1 MAGSKGKLVKRIF
14 HMAYSIGGAVVILG
28 ALGKILHMPIFGIP
42 GGTLLM
48 WGLGVEAAIFFMSAF
63 EPMDSEI
70 DWSLVYPE
78 LDGGESS
85 NKRTNTST
93 LASQDEQ
100 GLLSQKLDDMLQS
113 AGLDANLMSRL
124 STSIQNFSGA
134 AESIAPAVDSIAA
147 ANEYS
152 EQLSLAASQMES
164 LNSLYKVQIESTAR
178 QAEVNESVANNAGQL
193 QQQMESLT
201 NNLSSLNGV
210 YGGMLSAMSS
220 K

>member
-1 MAGSKGKLVKRIF
+1 MASKGKTVKRIF
-14 HMAYSIGGAVVILG
+14 HMAYSIGASVVILG
-28 ALGKILHMPIFGIP
+28 ALGKILHMPIAGIP

-48 WGLGVEAAIFFMSAF
+48 IGLGTEALIFFLSAF
-63 EPMDSEI
+63 ESIDDDI

-78 LDGGESS
+78 LAGGESS
-85 NKRTNTST
+85 GKKGNA
-93 LASQDEQ
+93 LAAQDEQ

-113 AGLDANLMSRL
+113 AGLDANLMSSL

-134 AESIAPAVDSIAA
+134 AEQIAPAVDSIAST
-147 ANEYS
+147 NKYS
-152 EQLSLAASQMES
+152 EQLALAASQMES

-178 QAEVNESVANNAGQL
+178 QAEVNESVANNASQL

-201 NNLSSLNGV
+201 SNLSSLNGV

>member
-1 MAGSKGKLVKRIF
+1 MASSKGKMIKRMF
-14 HMAYSIGGAVVILG
+14 HMAYSIGGSVVILG

-48 WGLGVEAAIFFMSAF
+48 WGLGIEAFIFFISAF
-63 EPMDSEI
+63 EPMDDDI

-78 LDGGESS
+78 LGDGEAQERGA
-85 NKRTNTST
+85 NA
-93 LASQDEQ
+93 LAVQDDQ
-100 GLLSQKLDDMLQS
+100 GLLSQKLDNMLQS
-113 AGLDANLMSRL
+113 AGLDANLMASL

-134 AESIAPAVDSIAA
+134 AENIAPAVDSISAT
-147 ANEYS
+147 NKYS

-164 LNSLYKVQIESTAR
+164 LNSLYRVQIESTAR
-178 QAEVNESVANNAGQL
+178 QAEVNEAVANNAGAL

-201 NNLSSLNGV
+201 SNLSSLNGV

>member
-28 ALGKILHMPIFGIP
+28 ALGKILHMPILGVD

-48 WGLGVEAAIFFMSAF
+48 WGLGVEAFIFFISAF
-63 EPMDSEI
+63 EPMDDDI

-78 LDGGESS
+78 LGGGDSLDKGS
-85 NKRTNTST
+85 NA

-113 AGLDANLMSRL
+113 AGLDANLMSSL
-124 STSIQNFSGA
+124 SASIQNFSGA
-134 AESIAPAVDSIAA
+134 AENIAPAVDSIAA
-147 ANEYS
+147 TNKYS

-178 QAEVNESVANNAGQL
+178 QAEINESVANNAGQL

-201 NNLSSLNGV
+201 SNLSSLNGV

>member
-1 MAGSKGKLVKRIF
+1 MASKGKLVKRIF
-14 HMAYSIGGAVVILG
+14 HMSYSIGASVVILG

-48 WGLGVEAAIFFMSAF
+48 IGLGVEAFIFFLSAF
-63 EPMDSEI
+63 ESIEDDI

-78 LDGGESS
+78 LAGGESQDRGA
-85 NKRTNTST
+85 NA
-93 LASQDEQ
+93 LAAQDEQ

-113 AGLDANLMSRL
+113 AGLDANLMNNL

-134 AESIAPAVDSIAA
+134 AEQIAPAVDSIAA
-147 ANEYS
+147 TNKYS
-152 EQLSLAASQMES
+152 EQLALAASQMES

-178 QAEVNESVANNAGQL
+178 QAEINETVAGNAAQL

>member
-1 MAGSKGKLVKRIF
+1 MASKGKLVKRIF
-14 HMAYSIGGAVVILG
+14 HMAYSIGASVVILG
-28 ALGKILHMPIFGIP
+28 ALGKILHMPVFGIP

-48 WGLGVEAAIFFMSAF
+48 IGLGVEAFIFFLSAF
-63 EPMDSEI
+63 ESLEDDI

-78 LDGGESS
+78 LAGGESQD
-85 NKRTNTST
+85 RGTNA
-93 LASQDEQ
+93 LAAQDEQ

-113 AGLDANLMSRL
+113 AGLDANLMANL

-134 AESIAPAVDSIAA
+134 AEQIAPAVDSIAST
-147 ANEYS
+147 NKYS
-152 EQLSLAASQMES
+152 EQLALAASQMES

-178 QAEVNESVANNAGQL
+178 QAEINEAVAGNASQL

-201 NNLSSLNGV
+201 SNLSSLNGV

>member
-1 MAGSKGKLVKRIF
+1 MAAKGKLMKRVF
-14 HMAYSIGGAVVILG
+14 HMAYSIGASIVILG

-42 GGTLLM
+42 GGILLM
-48 WGLGVEAAIFFMSAF
+48 IGLGVEAAIFFMSAF
-63 EPMDSEI
+63 EPIDDEL

-78 LDGGESS
+78 LGGGTS
-85 NKRTNTST
+85 NKDNSSA
-93 LASQDEQ
+93 LVADEDTQ
-100 GLLSQKLDDMLQS
+100 GLLSQKLDGMLKE
-113 AGLDANLMSRL
+113 AGLDANLMSSL

-134 AESIAPAVDSIAA
+134 AENIAPAVDSISAT
-147 ANEYS
+147 NKYS
-152 EQLSLAASQMES
+152 EQLALAASQMES
-164 LNSLYKVQIESTAR
+164 LNSLYKVQIESTTR
-178 QAEVNESVANNAGQL
+178 QAEINDAVANNAGAL